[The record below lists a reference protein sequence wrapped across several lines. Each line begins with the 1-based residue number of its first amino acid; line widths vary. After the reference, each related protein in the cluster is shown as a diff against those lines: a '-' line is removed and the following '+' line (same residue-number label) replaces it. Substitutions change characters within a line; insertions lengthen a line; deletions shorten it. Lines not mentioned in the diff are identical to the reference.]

1 MMNFRTIK
9 EALVLLLG
17 SEAAGRYRT
26 IGYQEQGQSAEEVLG
41 VLRSVQV
48 FYTRGAFP
56 KNAGSINGPTEHEIT
71 FTLDLTVSAPSEG
84 PLSVL
89 NDPGATPAELIAAIA
104 AFREAADV
112 ADYYFDEFADILY
125 QIIMDARNQDLGLPL
140 PEVPPPD
147 PDNRLKRI
155 ADRWIG
161 SIDKNPPQPRG
172 EYVILTGTMQLTCS
186 IDEQVLG
193 DEGIAGDEIDV
204 SIQPN
209 DINGQPDR
217 TIAGVFL
224 GG

>member
-17 SEAAGRYRT
+17 SNAAGRYRT
-26 IGYQEQGQSAEEVLG
+26 IGYQEQGQAAEEILG
-41 VLRSVQV
+41 TDRSIQV
-48 FYTRGAFP
+48 YYTRGAFP
-56 KNAGSINGPTEHEIT
+56 KSAGSINGPTEHEIT
-71 FTLDLTVSAPSEG
+71 FTLDLSVAAPSEG

-89 NDPGATPAELIAAIA
+89 NDPDATPAELITAIA
-104 AFREAADV
+104 NFRQASDV
-112 ADYYFDEFADILY
+112 ADGSFDEFVEILY

-140 PEVPPPD
+140 PPPD
-147 PDNRLKRI
+147 DSLTRI

-161 SIDKNPPQPRG
+161 AIEKNAPVPRG
-172 EYVILTGTMQLTCS
+172 EYVILTGTMSLTCS

-193 DEGIAGDEIDV
+193 DEGTAGDEIDI

-209 DINGQPDR
+209 NQNGEPDR